1 MPFMYKN
8 KQKRAYKQYMMDL
21 WKTVCCL
28 SAQSH
33 WPRDPSPSIWQP
45 PGKMCIPLVV
55 NSK

>member
-28 SAQSH
+28 SAQNT
-33 WPRDPSPSIWQP
+33 QA
-45 PGKMCIPLVV
+45 
-55 NSK
+55 